1 MMRKDAVEGDATEET
16 TGGAADFRGQDL
28 GHGSEGAEAMM
39 TEEGDETS
47 LLLTD

>member
-1 MMRKDAVEGDATEET
+1 MRKDAVAGDATEET

-28 GHGSEGAEAMM
+28 GHGREGEEAMM

-47 LLLTD
+47 SPLTE